1 MSTVLGP
8 EDEAGIS
15 MHKGGNMNI
24 RALQKYRGK
33 GLPGFLICAIAIVSL
48 FFVALSDSHAAA
60 VQQKTFSSPDE
71 AVKALVAA
79 VRANDEKEMLA
90 ILGPASRE
98 LISSGDE
105 VADKTGR
112 ERFLKAYDQLNT
124 LQKESGDAMTL
135 CIGSD
140 NWPMPIPIVKKG
152 SAWYFDANKGKQ
164 EILNRRIG
172 RNELSVMEVLDA
184 FVDAQHEYAT
194 KDCGGSGKVEFAQKL
209 NSSEGRRDGL
219 YWEAKEGEPESPFGP
234 LIARAAK
241 EGYPD
246 ANLSPFHGYYFKILK
261 GQGKNAQGGAYQYVV
276 KGRMLLGFA
285 LVAYPA
291 EYGNSGVMTFMVN
304 QEGTIYQKNLG
315 KSTRKTA
322 EAMEVFNPDKTWKMV
337 RIAGAKKE

>member
-1 MSTVLGP
+1 
-8 EDEAGIS
+8 
-15 MHKGGNMNI
+15 
-24 RALQKYRGK
+24 
-33 GLPGFLICAIAIVSL
+33 
-48 FFVALSDSHAAA
+48 

-124 LQKESGDAMTL
+124 LQKESSDAMTL

-140 NWPMPIPIVKKG
+140 NWPMPIPVVKKG
-152 SAWYFDANKGKQ
+152 NAWYFDAKKGKQ

-261 GQGKNAQGGAYQYVV
+261 GQGKHAPGGAYQYVV

-322 EAMEVFNPDKTWKMV
+322 EAMEVFNPDKTWKKV